1 MIHTGITNIFIAMSS
16 SSSRP
21 RSRKLHPLQL
31 AAVIF
36 LTVSGGP
43 YGLEPL
49 LSYAGSQGALLLLII
64 TPVLWDLPAIF
75 MVLELNSMMPVTGG
89 YYQWV
94 KRALGLRWAFYEG
107 WWTWLYTFADLA
119 IYPVMFIVYASFF
132 FPAIAVYKIPV
143 CLAIIWS
150 GALLNI
156 RGIVPVGKTAVALS
170 VAVLIPFLLLFGYF
184 VGHHGGAVALPRPS
198 LQGIGLSSMG
208 MALYTVMWNFIGW
221 DNATT
226 YAEEVEKPVRTYL
239 ISTSIGF
246 AGVFIV
252 YLLAVITAQL
262 SGISAATLNDE
273 GFPALGKLVGG
284 PWLGALIAAGGMA
297 STLGLFSAVL
307 LSVSRI
313 PKVMSDDKLL
323 PPVIHRVHS
332 KYNTPWVSIVICAV
346 VVSGLVMWTLADLIL
361 IDVTVYGAGLLL
373 EFISL
378 IVLRYKAADDHR
390 PFRIPLNTMGLC
402 VMVLLPVTVFV
413 FALIGAF
420 SESERALGPVLF
432 AAGALVS
439 AEVVWQIT
447 RLFHKK
453 RAA

>member
-1 MIHTGITNIFIAMSS
+1 MSS
-16 SSSRP
+16 PSSRP
-21 RSRKLHPLQL
+21 RARKLHPLQL

-49 LSYAGSQGALLLLII
+49 FSYAGSQGALLLLII

-75 MVLELNSMMPVTGG
+75 MVLELNSMMPVAGG

-119 IYPVMFIVYASFF
+119 IYPVMFVVYASFF
-132 FPAIAVYKIPV
+132 FPQIAAYKIPV

-156 RGIVPVGKTAVALS
+156 RGIVPVGKTAMALS
-170 VAVLIPFLLLFGYF
+170 VAVLLPFILLFGYYF
-184 VGHHGGAVALPRPS
+184 MHHTGHTALPRPS
-198 LQGIGLSSMG
+198 LQGIDLPSMG

-221 DNATT
+221 DNCTT

-262 SGISAATLNDE
+262 SGINADTLNE
-273 GFPALGKLVGG
+273 QGFPALGQLIGG
-284 PWLGALIAAGGMA
+284 RWLGGLIAAGGMA

-307 LSVSRI
+307 LSVSRV

-323 PPVIHRVHS
+323 PPVIHRVHR

-346 VVSGLVMWTLADLIL
+346 VVSGLVLWKLADLIL

-378 IVLRYKAADDHR
+378 IVLRYKAADAHR
-390 PFRIPLNTMGLC
+390 PFRIPLNTAGLC
-402 VMVLLPVTVFV
+402 VMVLLPVAVFV
-413 FALIGAF
+413 VALTGAF
-420 SESERALGPVLF
+420 STSNRPLGPTLF
-432 AAGALVS
+432 AAGALLS
-439 AEVVWQIT
+439 AEVVWQVIK
-447 RLFHKK
+447 LFRRK
-453 RAA
+453 RMA

>member
-1 MIHTGITNIFIAMSS
+1 MPS

-21 RSRKLHPLQL
+21 GTRKLHPLQL

-64 TPVLWDLPAIF
+64 TPILWDIPAIF

-119 IYPVMFIVYASFF
+119 IYPVMFVLYASFF
-132 FPAIAVYKIPV
+132 FPDIATYKTPV

-156 RGIVPVGKTAVALS
+156 RGIVPVGKTAVVLS
-170 VAVLIPFLLLFGYF
+170 VAVLLPFILLFGYF
-184 VGHHGGAVALPRPS
+184 FMHHSGHAALPRPS
-198 LQGIGLSSMG
+198 LHGMGLSSMG

-221 DNATT
+221 DNSTT

-246 AGVFIV
+246 AGVFVV

-262 SGISAATLNDE
+262 SGISADTLNDK
-273 GFPALGKLVGG
+273 GFPALGELIGG
-284 PWLGALIAAGGMA
+284 HWLGALIAAGGMA

-323 PPVIHRVHS
+323 PPIVHRVHP

-346 VVSGLVMWTLADLIL
+346 VVSGLVLWTLADLIL

-390 PFRIPLNTMGLC
+390 PFRIPLNTAGLC
-402 VMVLLPVTVFV
+402 IMVLLPAAV
-413 FALIGAF
+413 FAVALTGAF
-420 SESERALGPVLF
+420 STSERALGPTLF
-432 AAGALVS
+432 AIGALLS
-439 AEVVWQIT
+439 AEVVWQLT
-447 RLFHKK
+447 RLFHRK

>member
-1 MIHTGITNIFIAMSS
+1 MP
-16 SSSRP
+16 SSRP
-21 RSRKLHPLQL
+21 SSARKLHPLQL

-49 LSYAGSQGALLLLII
+49 LTYAGSHGALLLLII
-64 TPVLWDLPAIF
+64 TPILWDIPAIF

-119 IYPVMFIVYASFF
+119 IYPVMFVVYASFF
-132 FPAIAVYKIPV
+132 FPGIAAYKIPV
-143 CLAIIWS
+143 CLAIVWS

-156 RGIVPVGKTAVALS
+156 RGIVPVGKTAVVLS
-170 VAVLIPFLLLFGYF
+170 VAVLLPFILLFGYYF
-184 VGHHGGAVALPRPS
+184 MHHGGHVTLPRPS
-198 LQGIGLSSMG
+198 LHGIGLSSMG

-221 DNATT
+221 DNSTT

-246 AGVFIV
+246 AGVFVV

-273 GFPALGKLVGG
+273 GFPALGTLIGG
-284 PWLGALIAAGGMA
+284 RWLGALIAAGGMA

-323 PPVIHRVHS
+323 PGVIHRVHR

-346 VVSGLVMWTLADLIL
+346 VVSGLVLWTLAD
-361 IDVTVYGAGLLL
+361 
-373 EFISL
+373 
-378 IVLRYKAADDHR
+378 
-390 PFRIPLNTMGLC
+390 
-402 VMVLLPVTVFV
+402 
-413 FALIGAF
+413 
-420 SESERALGPVLF
+420 
-432 AAGALVS
+432 
-439 AEVVWQIT
+439 
-447 RLFHKK
+447 
-453 RAA
+453 